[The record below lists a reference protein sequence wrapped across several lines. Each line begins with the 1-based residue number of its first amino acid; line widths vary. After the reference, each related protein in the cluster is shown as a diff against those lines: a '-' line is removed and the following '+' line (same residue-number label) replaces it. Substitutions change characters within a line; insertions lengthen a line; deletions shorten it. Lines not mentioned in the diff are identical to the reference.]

1 MAVKEKVS
9 VASLA
14 RYTPAKSLV
23 SVSREYGFKTKD
35 IIKLAGNE
43 NRFGCSPKVLDAIV
57 EHRDEFS
64 FYPDTN
70 VSLLRELL
78 SKQLNVP
85 PENFVFGNGSFELI
99 SLIGDVY
106 ISKGDE
112 VIYNDP
118 SFGWY
123 LNVTRK
129 NEGTIIKVPVTEE
142 KAVDTDGIL
151 RALTDKTKVIWL
163 CNPNNP
169 TGTLI
174 DAQTLK
180 NFIEK
185 VPSDVLIVLDEAYI
199 DFIDGEYTDTI
210 EFTRNHDN
218 IIILRTFSKTYGLAS
233 FRVGYGIAST
243 KIIENILKVK
253 LPINLGAAAQIAAQ
267 AAFEDEDFK
276 NYVIRMNREQLEFYY
291 DEFDRLGLKYVPS
304 HGNFILV
311 NVGMSSSYV
320 ESEFLKRGI
329 IVRNGEEYG
338 MPQWLR
344 ITVGKPEENRKVINV
359 LEEIRKGEQP

>member
-1 MAVKEKVS
+1 MAVEEKAS
-9 VASLA
+9 VANLA
-14 RYTPAKSLV
+14 SYTPAKSLV
-23 SVSREYGFKTKD
+23 SVSREYGFSPKD

-43 NRFGCSPKVLDAIV
+43 NRFGCSPKVLEAIS

-78 SKQLNVP
+78 STQLNFP

-106 ISKGDE
+106 IGKGDE
-112 VIYNDP
+112 AIYNDP

-129 NEGTIIKVPVTEE
+129 NEGTIVKVPVTAE

-151 RALTDKTKVIWL
+151 RALTDRTKVIWL

-180 NFIEK
+180 DFIEK
-185 VPSDVLIVLDEAYI
+185 VPDNVLIVLDEAYI
-199 DFIDGEYTDTI
+199 DFIDGEYIDTVD
-210 EFTRNHDN
+210 FVRNHDN
-218 IIILRTFSKTYGLAS
+218 IILLRTFSKSYGLAS
-233 FRVGYGIAST
+233 FRVGYGIAS
-243 KIIENILKVK
+243 KQIIQNILKVK

-267 AAFEDEDFK
+267 AALEDEAFK
-276 NYVIRMNREQLEFYY
+276 DYVVRANREQLEFYY
-291 DEFDRLGLKYVPS
+291 DSFDRLGLKYVPS

-311 NVGMSSSYV
+311 NVGMSSSYA
-320 ESEFLKRGI
+320 ELEFLKRGI

-338 MPQWLR
+338 LPQWLR
-344 ITVGKPEENRKVINV
+344 ITVGRPEENKRVIDV
-359 LEEIRKGEQP
+359 LEEIRKGEKS